1 MVRTYVRKTEKGAG
15 FQYTYEDIQR
25 AIDDIKNGNRT
36 TRGAALFY
44 HIPRST
50 LKHYVLGT
58 RGKGSTSKDGR
69 GGGGVI
75 SYLSSTEEAEIAN
88 CVRVMERNGFGLSR
102 EDILDVVQTYIRQNN
117 LQTRFKNQRP
127 GKDWFISFKKRH
139 RLSNKK
145 PQSVEY
151 IRRDQVNPWVIYDF
165 FDKLTGIIT
174 ELKIEDKPG
183 QIYNCDE
190 TSFCHDP
197 SKTKI
202 VGAIGASC
210 QRQTSSTGREN
221 TSVLLCCSAVGKTLP
236 LLCVFK
242 GKYVMDNWINE
253 KEFTQTAVAVTERG
267 WMETTLFYNWFRDVF
282 LKNIGEERPVL
293 LVYDGHVTHISTK
306 LIQLAQ
312 ENNVTIMKLPPHTT
326 HVLQPLDVAVFKG
339 LKTKWDKELCKWQRH
354 NPRKKIPK
362 AEFTSILTRIVG
374 EIPET
379 NIVNGFKATGIYD
392 LGKRGPN
399 REAIPLS
406 IFKPE
411 DLKRYI
417 SNNNQPLTLNS
428 ETASISSN
436 LTLET
441 LNGTTTEEQQINMPS
456 TSRSLPIPQNEQFSP
471 KTSKDGLC
479 EPENTENHENQLINT
494 SKSSALE
501 NTYYINE
508 QPSTSKSALDT
519 PKRSFE
525 DLLLEMLKKDT
536 KIIPERKRR
545 RLVNN
550 CEIITSTEYLEKRQ
564 REEDQ
569 NKQKLLKKNQNLQ
582 KKKKEKNKTEKKQE
596 NHSSSNDDSD
606 YSLHESDDSVNLR
619 FSDTEEEV
627 NSTILHAGDYA
638 VIKVFGKDDTSFRLY
653 IAKIEEADNEG
664 YEVKFLKRHSQ
675 TMKFIYTDEQSY
687 IKKSEVVQK
696 LSQPLTSKSARYA
709 NMVYFAN
716 DLTDLSNLI
725 S

>member
-15 FQYTYEDIQR
+15 SQYTHEDLQR
-25 AIDDIKNGNRT
+25 AIEDVKNGNRT

-75 SYLSSTEEAEIAN
+75 SYLSSTEEEEIAN
-88 CVRVMERNGFGLSR
+88 CIRVMERNGFGLSR
-102 EDILDVVQTYIRQNN
+102 EDIMDLVQTYIRQNN
-117 LQTRFKNQRP
+117 IQSRFKNQRP

-139 RLSNKK
+139 RFSIKK
-145 PQSVEY
+145 PQSIEY

-165 FDKLTGIIT
+165 FDKLTELIT
-174 ELKIEDKPG
+174 ELKLEGKPG

-221 TSVLLCCSAVGKTLP
+221 TSVLLCCSANGKTLP

-253 KEFTQTAVAVTERG
+253 EESTQTAVAATERG

-312 ENNVTIMKLPPHTT
+312 ENDVTIMKLPPHTT

-339 LKTKWDKELCKWQRH
+339 LKTKWDKELCGWQRQ

-379 NIVNGFKATGIYD
+379 SIVNGFKATGIYD
-392 LGKRGPN
+392 SEKQGPN

-411 DLKRYI
+411 DLKRYT
-417 SNNNQPLTLNS
+417 NHKNPPLTLNS
-428 ETASISSN
+428 EAESISSN
-436 LTLET
+436 PTLET
-441 LNGTTTEEQQINMPS
+441 PNVTTTEEQQMNIPS
-456 TSRSLPIPQNEQFSP
+456 TSRSSPTQQDEQLSP
-471 KTSKDGLC
+471 NTSEGGLC
-479 EPENTENHENQLINT
+479 DPENTENHENQLINT
-494 SKSSALE
+494 SQTSVLE
-501 NTYYINE
+501 NTNYTNE
-508 QPSTSKSALDT
+508 QPSTSTSPLDT

-525 DLLLEMLKKDT
+525 DLILEMFKKDT

-545 RLVNN
+545 RLVTN
-550 CEIITSTEYLEKRQ
+550 CEIITSPEYLEKRK

-569 NKQKLLKKNQNLQ
+569 KQQNLLKKNQKLQ
-582 KKKKEKNKTEKKQE
+582 EKQEKRKKEKKQE
-596 NHSSSNDDSD
+596 NNNSSTDDD
-606 YSLHESDDSVNLR
+606 DEYSLHESEDSVNLR
-619 FSDTEEEV
+619 FSDSEEEINGSV
-627 NSTILHAGDYA
+627 LHAGDYA
-638 VIKVFGKDDTSFRLY
+638 VSKVFGKDDSSFRLY
-653 IAKIEEADNEG
+653 IAKIEEADNDG

-687 IKKSEVVQK
+687 IKKSEVVRK
-696 LSQPLTSKSARYA
+696 LSQPLTSESARYA
-709 NMVYFAN
+709 NMVYFAT
-716 DLTDLSNLI
+716 DLTDLLNLI
-725 S
+725 N